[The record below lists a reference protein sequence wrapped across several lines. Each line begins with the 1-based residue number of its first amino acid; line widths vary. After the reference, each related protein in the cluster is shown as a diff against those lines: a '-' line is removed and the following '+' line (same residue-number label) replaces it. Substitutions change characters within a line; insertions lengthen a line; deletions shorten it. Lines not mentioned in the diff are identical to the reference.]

1 MTTHQELLVSDSH
14 CALLDREGPIQ
25 VPLGLEYDMLLHAET
40 NCLPNDSVPTKMEV
54 GSAKSKAL
62 PFPAPRSYLP

>member
-1 MTTHQELLVSDSH
+1 MAFLTTHQELLVSDSH

-40 NCLPNDSVPTKMEV
+40 ALPNDSVPTKMD
-54 GSAKSKAL
+54 
-62 PFPAPRSYLP
+62 